1 MESTLNEMQLQL
13 EEIKGRS
20 KLAKEAIS
28 KLDDRSIEI
37 IQSKEKKQKEN
48 EEKQTVLHRN
58 V

>member
-1 MESTLNEMQLQL
+1 MESTLNEMQIQL

-37 IQSKEKKQKEN
+37 IQSKEKKTEKE
-48 EEKQTVLHRN
+48 
-58 V
+58 